1 MARDL
6 AVVTGA
12 SGGLGLEFAKLL
24 AADGADLVLVA
35 RSRDKL
41 AAIASD
47 LRASSGVDVRT
58 IVMDLGVPGAA
69 SEVVAQVPECD
80 ILINNAGFASN
91 GRFDTLPVDGIRELI
106 LLNVLTLTELT
117 RAYLPGMRARERGR
131 ILNVASTAAFLP
143 GPFMSVYYAS
153 KAYVLSFS
161 EALAEEVRGS
171 GVSVTVLC
179 PGATQTGFVDRAQ
192 IHRSL
197 LNRLPLA
204 NAGQVAAYGY
214 RAMRRGKIVA
224 VPGLSNKIVA
234 IGPKVTP
241 RRLLV
246 WLSRKAVEQ
255 ETR

>member
-35 RSRDKL
+35 RSGDKL

-47 LRASSGVDVRT
+47 LRASNGVDVRT
-58 IVMDLGVPGAA
+58 IAMDLGVPGAA

-117 RAYLPGMRARERGR
+117 RAYLPGMRARRRGR
-131 ILNVASTAAFLP
+131 ILNLASTAAFLP

-161 EALAEEVRGS
+161 EALAEEVRDS

-179 PGATQTGFVDRAQ
+179 PGATETGFVDRAQ
-192 IHRSL
+192 MHRSL

-204 NAGQVAAYGY
+204 NARQVAEYGY
-214 RAMRRGKIVA
+214 RAMMRGKIVA
-224 VPGLSNKIVA
+224 VPGISNKIVA
-234 IGPKVTP
+234 LGPKVTP

-255 ETR
+255 QTR

>member
-1 MARDL
+1 
-6 AVVTGA
+6 
-12 SGGLGLEFAKLL
+12 
-24 AADGADLVLVA
+24 
-35 RSRDKL
+35 
-41 AAIASD
+41 
-47 LRASSGVDVRT
+47 
-58 IVMDLGVPGAA
+58 MDLGVPGAA

-204 NAGQVAAYGY
+204 NAGRVAAYGY